1 MLHAL
6 QQDNGC
12 QILGSSADL
21 VLPVNSGR
29 EFLTNVLMY
38 PDRRVY
44 SGWVAIVLFVPLYLT
59 RHTSLHSFFG

>member
-44 SGWVAIVLFVPLYLT
+44 SGWVAIVLFVPL
-59 RHTSLHSFFG
+59 